1 MALMASFLVDPTIAK
16 ARQEAHAENG
26 TCKSS
31 GACISSDACM
41 TAVDSTIQAEYN
53 YIESTQPAKHLDA
66 LIRFLVEQQRKCKG
80 DQQ

>member
-1 MALMASFLVDPTIAK
+1 MALMALFLVDPTTAK

-31 GACISSDACM
+31 GACISSDASM
-41 TAVDSTIQAEYN
+41 TAIDSTIQAEYQ
-53 YIESTQPAKHLDA
+53 YIENTQADKHMDA
-66 LIRFLVEQQRKCKG
+66 LIRFLVEQHRKCKG

>member
-1 MALMASFLVDPTIAK
+1 MASLMASFLVDPTTAK

-31 GACISSDACM
+31 GACIADL
-41 TAVDSTIQAEYN
+41 DSTIQAEYQ
-53 YIESTQPAKHLDA
+53 YTQTQHPEKHMDA
-66 LIRFLVEQQRKCKG
+66 LIRFLIEQQRKCKG